1 MTTQDNA
8 ANPFEQWREMFQKS
22 TEAWAQAAGTTGNA
36 FWPPFFGATPGAAT
50 PGFGFPGFN
59 FPGFNSPGFNFPGFG
74 QMPGFG
80 AMPGGNPFGQ
90 FMPPSFLND
99 IQQLW
104 QQFYDSWAEQA
115 QQAMASGAPGPEA
128 LLNAQK
134 QWTEQLEAMAKTFAE
149 VMGTE
154 AYANLL
160 GRYMEQSLVWQVR
173 AANAAEPQ
181 LDAMLKSYNL
191 PSRSQI
197 DRMFEHVIGLED
209 RIDDLE
215 DENRKLRA
223 QVEAALRTPAPRGR
237 SRSSEAAPES
247 Q

>member
-8 ANPFEQWREMFQKS
+8 ANAFEQWREMFQKS
-22 TEAWAQAAGTTGNA
+22 TEAWAQAAGSTGST
-36 FWPPFFGATPGAAT
+36 FWPPFFGAAPGNPA
-50 PGFGFPGFN
+50 PGFGFPVFN
-59 FPGFNSPGFNFPGFG
+59 MPGFNVPGFG
-74 QMPGFG
+74 QMPGSG
-80 AMPGGNPFGQ
+80 PMPGGNPFGQ
-90 FMPPSFLND
+90 FMPPSFLSD
-99 IQQLW
+99 VQQVW

-115 QQAMASGAPGPEA
+115 QQAMASGTPGPEA

-173 AANAAEPQ
+173 AANAAAPQ

-223 QVEAALRTPAPRGR
+223 QVEAALRAPTARSRGR
-237 SRSSEAAPES
+237 SPE
-247 Q
+247 QPTAE